1 MYNILEHKQ
10 AIAENI
16 QKAFGNTSE
25 DIEKA
30 KWQIGEIRTDSRG
43 IAHECY
49 EYTAEGK
56 PRLRRVKK
64 NKGASTTSI
73 DDKDK
78 NANIRSNGLTSKQE
92 TEIEDNLRS
101 KLDELFPKKLGR
113 ITKIKIEK
121 KIGGLWNDGKDYI
134 EAKIDSDSKQKS
146 PNNPLFVRSVIR
158 SKDGGKNWE
167 VITSGLNHNF
177 TKLQDE
183 RDDRKKEVDNF
194 MKLVQKFS
202 DKYTDESKVTVTKTP
217 KGNWEV
223 SYNGSRLGIINAD
236 QLSEKTA
243 KAKGWLKEDKKE
255 EPIKLSECAKGDTV
269 ALIYKRSNPQLSGG
283 GYAKITKHTIERVNK
298 ATFEVDGK
306 KFYKDSGTI
315 KNSGSDVYGSSDYK
329 IVLPSEVSK
338 LVKNGEINGFR
349 INRNDFED

>member
-10 AIAENI
+10 SIAENI
-16 QKAFGNTSE
+16 QKAFGDTSE

-64 NKGASTTSI
+64 NKSVTTTSTE
-73 DDKDK
+73 DKDK

-121 KIGGLWNDGKDYI
+121 KSGGLWNDGKDYI

-167 VITSGLNHNF
+167 VITSGLNHNI

-202 DKYTDESKVTVTKTP
+202 NKYTDESKVTVTKTL
-217 KGNWEV
+217 KGNWDV

-243 KAKGWLKEDKKE
+243 KEKGWLKEDKKE
-255 EPIKLSECAKGDTV
+255 VNESEKKTEDLFKVGELKNGFKFKKNTEYVLRYNKYEKQYEVFENKTQRGAGKVPMWVCKSDNGDEKFGEKMLKV
-269 ALIYKRSNPQLSGG
+269 IQKN
-283 GYAKITKHTIERVNK
+283 YAKEGSTISFGNK
-298 ATFEVDGK
+298 IYPLSLNDK
-306 KFYKDSGTI
+306 K
-315 KNSGSDVYGSSDYK
+315 
-329 IVLPSEVSK
+329 
-338 LVKNGEINGFR
+338 
-349 INRNDFED
+349 